1 MIKERRDILSRILQ
15 SIREKQPTIT
25 QEVFIQVEAE
35 VRQEWGGTEA
45 YVQKQTAQERRKVVR
60 RQFDGSNHTLL
71 IKQLGVSQATF
82 YRDLKK

>member
-15 SIREKQPTIT
+15 SIREKHPTIT
-25 QEVFIQVEAE
+25 EEVFIQTETE

-45 YVQKQTAQERRKVVR
+45 YVQKQKVEARKNIVK
-60 RQFDGSNHTLL
+60 RQFDGTNHTLL

-82 YRDLKK
+82 YRHLKK